1 MKSMDDLKGG
11 RFSATDVLLWS
22 AAGLL
27 ALAAHAGA
35 VAIMMREPVEVAGA
49 NEPPAAIMIDMAP
62 EPVATKVDEE
72 QITQDKQDTEEVK
85 SETVTPPV
93 EPPQEPVAQPQPEPT
108 PPEPAPPEVV
118 EQTPPPDVPPVVPQ
132 PEPVPEPPQP
142 VKEETPPLPQPP
154 ALENVE
160 VPLPLPKPPDVK
172 PEKTVAETPKPVARK
187 KPQTPP
193 PPPKKEATRE
203 AKAQVTQSDTTAAKA
218 TSSGL
223 FSSVD
228 TPAKWQARLR
238 AYLQRRQRYPS
249 DAQKNR
255 QEGTVQS
262 SFQVDDNGNIVS
274 ATISRS
280 SGVTSLDQS
289 ILELLRKASPVP
301 APPPGANKSISL
313 PFQFALPR

>member
-1 MKSMDDLKGG
+1 MKSMNDMRGG

-85 SETVTPPV
+85 SESVTPPV
-93 EPPQEPVAQPQPEPT
+93 ETPQEPVAQPQPEPA

-118 EQTPPPDVPPVVPQ
+118 EQTPPPDVPPVEPQ

-142 VKEETPPLPQPP
+142 VKEETPPLPETPV
-154 ALENVE
+154 LENVE
-160 VPLPLPKPPDVK
+160 VPLPLPKPPEAK
-172 PEKTVAETPKPVARK
+172 PETTVAETPKPVARK

-193 PPPKKEATRE
+193 PPPKAEATRE

-223 FSSVD
+223 FSSAE
-228 TPAKWQARLR
+228 TPAKWQARLS
-238 AYLQRRQRYPS
+238 AYLQRRKRYPRDS
-249 DAQKNR
+249 ERNKEQ
-255 QEGTVQS
+255 GTVYTR
-262 SFQVDDNGNIVS
+262 FQIDANGNVLSVS
-274 ATISRS
+274 ISRS
-280 SGVTSLDQS
+280 SGFPNLDQAA
-289 ILELLRKASPVP
+289 LELIRKASPVP
-301 APPPGANKSISL
+301 APPPEANKTITV
-313 PFQFALPR
+313 PFAYVQQ